1 MAKSRSRR
9 SRKRKAA
16 PSRRRSR
23 KRPVK
28 RARKPAR
35 RRKVTKRR
43 RSPHSKARGARRPTR
58 RAKRARP
65 AQKKRKR
72 VTKTRGRA
80 RKVARA
86 RTARTPRQRK
96 APALDRERRSLKI
109 EELTAPVTT
118 RSSPPP
124 TEPAPVTGGDADAQW
139 TSLFSGSDASE
150 HESPKEAD
158 VGEMLDFEGSEP
170 EPPRRLKMK
179 GGWGEQASRA
189 STFPARPTPPAA
201 PTRLGRAVCPSRLP
215 SPDERPPQPAR
226 LSYR

>member
-58 RAKRARP
+58 RAKRAKP

-72 VTKTRGRA
+72 VTKARGRA
-80 RKVARA
+80 RKVATAPRA
-86 RTARTPRQRK
+86 RPRQRK
-96 APALDRERRSLKI
+96 APALDRERRSLRI
-109 EELTAPVTT
+109 EELTAPVS
-118 RSSPPP
+118 RPPAGP
-124 TEPAPVTGGDADAQW
+124 RPVTGGDADVQW
-139 TSLFSGSDASE
+139 TSLFDGRDASE

-170 EPPRRLKMK
+170 EPH
-179 GGWGEQASRA
+179 E
-189 STFPARPTPPAA
+189 
-201 PTRLGRAVCPSRLP
+201 
-215 SPDERPPQPAR
+215 D
-226 LSYR
+226 

>member
-16 PSRRRSR
+16 PSRRRAR

-58 RAKRARP
+58 LAKRAKP

-72 VTKTRGRA
+72 VTKTRDRA
-80 RKVARA
+80 RKVATARA
-86 RTARTPRQRK
+86 RPRQLK
-96 APALDRERRSLKI
+96 APALDRERRSLRI
-109 EELTAPVTT
+109 EELTAPV
-118 RSSPPP
+118 SPPP
-124 TEPAPVTGGDADAQW
+124 TAPRPVTGGDADVQW
-139 TSLFSGSDASE
+139 TSLFDGRYASE

-170 EPPRRLKMK
+170 EP
-179 GGWGEQASRA
+179 E
-189 STFPARPTPPAA
+189 
-201 PTRLGRAVCPSRLP
+201 
-215 SPDERPPQPAR
+215 E
-226 LSYR
+226 